1 MLRKKETKTVGLIR
15 SVSHP
20 SSSVVQSATDSKTG
34 YEPFLSDGFVT
45 LAGGKHLAPVRILRD
60 TGAALSFLLEGI
72 LPLSDESQTGTSVL
86 VRGFEMGSTLVPLHK
101 IHLSS
106 NVVTG
111 TVHVGVRKSLPIPGV
126 TFILGNDIGLGNIW
140 GKDGGEVLP
149 QVAKPDPSLVH
160 ECVQQHP
167 KVFPA
172 CAVTR
177 AMAKKRSDSSEGEER
192 LSSPVEYDSS
202 DSFSDMSD
210 C

>member
-1 MLRKKETKTVGLIR
+1 MC
-15 SVSHP
+15 S
-20 SSSVVQSATDSKTG
+20 
-34 YEPFLSDGFVT
+34 F
-45 LAGGKHLAPVRILRD
+45 
-60 TGAALSFLLEGI
+60 GA
-72 LPLSDESQTGTSVL
+72 
-86 VRGFEMGSTLVPLHK
+86 FEMGSTVVPLHK
-101 IHLSS
+101 INLSS

-111 TVHVGVRKSLPIPGV
+111 TVHVGTAHVGVRKSLPIPGV

-202 DSFSDMSD
+202 DSFSDLSD
-210 C
+210 SFLVTLDDSERAPESSAHRNCAGSNKESKEAKYG